1 MEENYTLTVRN
12 ATHDECTA
20 FGITP
25 CDINWAVLLNE
36 TIAAIYQAEDDGD
49 GWLAVHAN
57 VKPHTL
63 HPVLTAAYARTFCDQ
78 LLAYGAAGLKAE
90 IPIANR
96 AAQRMARKAGFEE
109 VCRNDEWVT
118 LKREK

>member
-1 MEENYTLTVRN
+1 MLEVRN
-12 ATHDECTA
+12 ATHDECAA

-25 CDINWAVLLNE
+25 CEINWAVLVSD

-57 VKPHTL
+57 VKPRSL
-63 HPVLTAAYARTFCDQ
+63 HPALTAAYARTFCDQ

-90 IPIANR
+90 IPLTNR

-109 VCRNDEWVT
+109 VCRNDEWMT